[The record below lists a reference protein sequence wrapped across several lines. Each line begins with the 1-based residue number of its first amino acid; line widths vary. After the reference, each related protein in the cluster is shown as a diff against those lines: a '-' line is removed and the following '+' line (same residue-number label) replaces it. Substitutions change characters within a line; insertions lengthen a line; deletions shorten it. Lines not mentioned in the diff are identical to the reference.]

1 MLHFAVFG
9 DIHGRIALMITMA
22 RLWEQ
27 QTGQRLAGILQVGD
41 MGAFPDTARLDD
53 ATARMARDDDDE
65 LGFAKYCV
73 ETEEGALY
81 LGGPDYIRTL
91 RGPIRDMPM
100 PTPSA
105 ASQVARRS

>member
-27 QTGQRLAGILQVGD
+27 QTGLRLAGILQVGD

-53 ATARMARDDDDE
+53 ATARMARNDPDE
-65 LGFAKYCV
+65 LGFASYCV
-73 ETEEGALY
+73 QTEEGERY
-81 LGGPDYIRTL
+81 LGGPSVPVTVFIRGNHEDFDYL
-91 RGPIRDMPM
+91 AGF
-100 PTPSA
+100 
-105 ASQVARRS
+105 